1 MSGSQ
6 LQVRLYR
13 DSFNTPWG
21 FRLQGGKDLG
31 QPLSIQ
37 RVSAFQRTF
46 SFLPSLFPTEN
57 AILTRFAGT
66 PPSLKVYAGCYLF
79 AVYLAL
85 IAAESTV
92 CGVLRYQSSELF
104 CCVAPFIE

>member
-1 MSGSQ
+1 MGREEEEGGVQKTKRKSCTAEEESQFEAGMSGSK

-37 RVSAFQRTF
+37 RVS
-46 SFLPSLFPTEN
+46 SVFP
-57 AILTRFAGT
+57 
-66 PPSLKVYAGCYLF
+66 
-79 AVYLAL
+79 
-85 IAAESTV
+85 
-92 CGVLRYQSSELF
+92 
-104 CCVAPFIE
+104 